1 MHSSSDGDPDPQ
13 HESQQHG
20 MNAPR
25 AAALISALALLV
37 VSACCAA
44 PLARVAQGV
53 LSGRRIGTVNV
64 FLGVPYAAAPTGAD
78 RWRAPQPAPSWQ
90 GIRPATRFA
99 PSCTQPLAPQGFGPW
114 TSEYVVHGKVSE
126 NCLYLNIWAPA
137 HAARPVPVMVWIPGG
152 AFVSGSGSVPVYN
165 GRYLA
170 AHGIIVVTINYRLG
184 IFGFLTDPAL
194 AAEAIGEHEPPGN
207 WGLQDM
213 IAALRWVRGNIATF
227 GGNPRAVTVAG
238 QSAGAIAVQ
247 ELITSPL
254 AAGLFARAI
263 AESGLP
269 NSRLP
274 GGPPHLASLA
284 SAERAGAAF
293 ARAKGASTL
302 AALRALP
309 AAALTPAAAPMTSP
323 LIMPSIDGTL
333 LPAAP
338 ERRLA
343 TGHFIRTPILLGMNA
358 DENTGFRPDPTRV
371 GAAAWHDY
379 LRKTFGALAPR
390 FARLFPAHSARGRA
404 RELRAV
410 RRDLGLA
417 ALYQWG
423 RLRLAHTRAPIY
435 AYLWRHVEPGPDA
448 RRWRVFH
455 SSEIPYVFGT
465 LGAAPERHFTPVDWA
480 ISRRMSR
487 YWINFVKSGNPN
499 GADLPHWPKYTRGR
513 RRIMRLGARAAPRP
527 ILPPRILQAMRA
539 FIAAGGSPQLY

>member
-1 MHSSSDGDPDPQ
+1 MIS
-13 HESQQHG
+13 
-20 MNAPR
+20 AR
-25 AAALISALALLV
+25 AAALISAFVLLAMT
-37 VSACCAA
+37 ACRAA
-44 PLARVAQGV
+44 PLARVAQGL
-53 LSGRRIGTVNV
+53 LSGRRIGSVDV
-64 FLGVPYAAAPTGAD
+64 FLGVPYAAAPIGAN
-78 RWRAPQPAPSWQ
+78 RWRAPQLAPSWH

-99 PSCTQPLAPQGFGPW
+99 PACMQALTPHGIGPW
-114 TSEYVVHGKVSE
+114 TGEYVVHGKVSE

-137 HAARPVPVMVWIPGG
+137 HAAQPVPVMVWIPGG

-170 AHGIIVVTINYRLG
+170 AHGIVVVTMNYRLG
-184 IFGFLTDPAL
+184 VFGFLTDPAL
-194 AAEAIGEHEPPGN
+194 AAEARRLHEPPGN

-213 IAALRWVRGNIATF
+213 LAALRWVRNNIAAF
-227 GGNPRAVTVAG
+227 GGNPRTVTVAG

-274 GGPPHLASLA
+274 GGPPQLASLTD
-284 SAERAGAAF
+284 AERLGAAF
-293 ARAKGASTL
+293 ARATGANTL

-309 AAALTPAAAPMTSP
+309 PSALTTSAAPMTSP

-338 ERRLA
+338 ERLLA
-343 TGHFIRTPILLGMNA
+343 TGRFTRTPILLGMNA
-358 DENTGFRPDPTRV
+358 DENTGFRSDPTRV
-371 GAAAWHDY
+371 SPAAWRKY

-390 FARLFPAHSARGRA
+390 FARLFPARSARGRA

-423 RLRLAHTRAPIY
+423 RLRLAHTRTPIY
-435 AYLWRHVEPGPDA
+435 AYLWTHVEPGPDA

-465 LGAAPERHFTPVDWA
+465 LGAAPERHFTRVDRE

-487 YWINFVKSGNPN
+487 YWINFVKTGNPN
-499 GADLPHWPKYTRGR
+499 GAALPHWPKYARGR
-513 RRIMRLGARAAPRP
+513 RWIMQLGARAAPRP
-527 ILPPRILQAMRA
+527 ILPPRILHAMRA
-539 FIAAGGSPQLY
+539 WIAAGGSPQLY